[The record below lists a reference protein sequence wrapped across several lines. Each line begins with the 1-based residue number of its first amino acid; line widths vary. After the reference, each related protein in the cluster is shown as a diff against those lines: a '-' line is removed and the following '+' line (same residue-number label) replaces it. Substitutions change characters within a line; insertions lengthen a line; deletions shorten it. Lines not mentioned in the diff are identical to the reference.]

1 MKLLALL
8 LALAIPG
15 TALAQQ
21 APPPN
26 PPDARYVVKK
36 GENLYNL
43 GQRYFARPSDYETV
57 RRLNKIPDG
66 RRLQPGRTVIVPYRV
81 MKTNAITAELV
92 AFSGAVRIERG
103 GQVVAPRVGLPIV
116 EGMRLTTLANGFLT
130 VELSDES
137 RITLP
142 SNSSARVRQLREVP
156 MTGGL
161 LRVFDLES
169 GRSSTSATPNANP
182 NSRFLIR
189 TPLSVSAVRGTEFRV
204 AALSDGQA
212 TTEVLKG
219 LVGVAGAK
227 DEVAVPETFGVS
239 VTPAAVSQ
247 PVELPAKPKLVRGG
261 KAQED
266 TVVAFEIEPVPRA
279 VAYRLQLANDAGFLD
294 IFNETK
300 TDKTLVAFEAIADGT
315 YFVRATAIDA
325 TGLEGLPATYGFD
338 RDLNVLAPG
347 QVAPQTSGKL
357 HKYLFKWTSTGQ
369 GVRTFRFQLF
379 ADAEGRTALVDQ
391 TGLETPQLVLTDL
404 PPGTYHWRV
413 TATRLAKGKITEK
426 VGGLQ
431 DITVGQ

>member
-15 TALAQQ
+15 IALAQQ
-21 APPPN
+21 APPPD

-66 RRLQPGRTVIVPYRV
+66 RRLQPGRTVVVPYRV

-142 SNSSARVRQLREVP
+142 SNSSARVRQLREAP

-239 VTPAAVSQ
+239 VTPAAVSA
-247 PVELPAKPKLVRGG
+247 PTELPAKPKLVRGG

-266 TVVAFEIEPVPRA
+266 TVVAFEIEPVPAPSPIACSWPMTRA
-279 VAYRLQLANDAGFLD
+279 SLTSSTRPRPTRPWSPSRPSPTAPTSSAPPPSTPPAW
-294 IFNETK
+294 
-300 TDKTLVAFEAIADGT
+300 
-315 YFVRATAIDA
+315 RACPPPTASTA
-325 TGLEGLPATYGFD
+325 
-338 RDLNVLAPG
+338 
-347 QVAPQTSGKL
+347 
-357 HKYLFKWTSTGQ
+357 TSTSWRRARSRRKPRANCTSTCSSGPPPARACAPSASSCSPTLR
-369 GVRTFRFQLF
+369 V
-379 ADAEGRTALVDQ
+379 GRPWWTRRGWRRRNWCSPTCRLGPI
-391 TGLETPQLVLTDL
+391 TG
-404 PPGTYHWRV
+404 G
-413 TATRLAKGKITEK
+413 
-426 VGGLQ
+426 
-431 DITVGQ
+431 

>member
-8 LALAIPG
+8 LALAVP
-15 TALAQQ
+15 TAALAQQ

-36 GENLYNL
+36 GDNLYTL
-43 GQRYFARPSDYETV
+43 GTRYFARPGDYRTV
-57 RRLNKIPDG
+57 QRLNRIPNP
-66 RRLQPGRTVIVPYRV
+66 RRLQPGSTVVVPYRV
-81 MKTNAITAELV
+81 MRTNAITAELV
-92 AFSGAVRIERG
+92 AFSGGVQIERN
-103 GQVVAPRVGLPIV
+103 GQPVAARVGLPIV
-116 EGMRLTTLANGFLT
+116 EGMRLTTLANGFVT
-130 VELSDES
+130 IELSDES

-142 SNSSARVRQLREVP
+142 SNSSGRVRQLREVP

-161 LRVFDLES
+161 LRVFDLDQ

-219 LVGVAGAK
+219 LVGVAGTTI
-227 DEVAVPETFGVS
+227 EVAVAETFGVS
-239 VTPAAVSQ
+239 VTPAAVGD
-247 PVELPAKPKLVRGG
+247 PIRLPPTPKLVRGG
-261 KAQED
+261 RAQED
-266 TVVAFEIEPVPRA
+266 ALVAFEVEPVTGA
-279 VAYRLQLANDAGFLD
+279 VAYRLQLANDAGFTD
-294 IFNETK
+294 IFNETR
-300 TDKTLVAFEAIADGT
+300 TDKTAVTFDNIPDGA

-325 TGLEGLPATYGFD
+325 LGLEGLASNYGFA
-338 RDLNVLAPG
+338 RDLNVLGPG
-347 QVAPQTSGKL
+347 QAAVERSGKVR
-357 HKYLFKWTSTGQ
+357 KYLFKWTATGQ
-369 GVRTFRFQLF
+369 GMRTFRFQMF
-379 ADAEGRTALVDQ
+379 ADAQARTALVDQ
-391 TGLETPQLVLTDL
+391 TGLEAPQLVLTDL

-431 DITVGQ
+431 DLTVGQ